1 MASFTDTFERKEVKY
16 RLNAKQ
22 HREVLDAL
30 AGRMV
35 ADEYGRTRITSLYF
49 DTPTCDLIARSLE
62 KPLYKEK
69 LRVRWYGTPTSGER
83 VYVEIKKKYDGIVY
97 KRRVGCSLTAAYAYL
112 MGRVPYEN
120 ACVQNPLSDQLQQD
134 EALTLHSIQIAR
146 EIDAFT
152 ARYRNLR
159 PSMYIVCERT
169 AYAPVPGAD
178 AEGLR
183 ITFDSGVA
191 YRDVLAGEREAGS
204 TFHPLLSLGETIME
218 VKTAGSYPSWLV
230 EVLSGCQAYP
240 SSFSKYGAAYQECER
255 AAGAMRPSSRG
266 ASQAEGVAGREPL
279 PAVSPA
285 QVGYAM
291 RGEVASPA
299 VPPAASSSK
308 TRGAAYSSQRES
320 AQAASPVAS
329 PAVSA
334 SKVRGVA
341 PSARRAFAQASSQE
355 TAVIDR
361 LSPSRDSRARRV
373 SAPAPGSRVRRAA
386 GSVRGAFPSLTS
398 RKDDRCA

>member
-30 AGRMV
+30 AGRMA

-49 DTPTCDLIARSLE
+49 DTPRRDLIARSLE

-69 LRVRWYGTPTSGER
+69 LRLRWYGTLTSGER

-120 ACVQNPLSDQLQQD
+120 ACVQNPLSDQVQQD

-146 EIDAFT
+146 EIDAFA

-169 AYAPVPGAD
+169 AYAPVPGGD

-183 ITFDSGVA
+183 ITFDAGVS
-191 YRDVLAGEREAGS
+191 YRDAMASGKHFDES
-204 TFHPLLSLGETIME
+204 YHPLLGLGEVIME
-218 VKTAGSYPSWLV
+218 VKTGAAFPSWLV
-230 EVLSGCQAYP
+230 EALNGCAAFP
-240 SSFSKYGAAYQECER
+240 SSFSKYGAAYEAVER
-255 AAGAMRPSSRG
+255 AAANCNS
-266 ASQAEGVAGREPL
+266 AAVAI
-279 PAVSPA
+279 A
-285 QVGYAM
+285 
-291 RGEVASPA
+291 
-299 VPPAASSSK
+299 
-308 TRGAAYSSQRES
+308 
-320 AQAASPVAS
+320 
-329 PAVSA
+329 
-334 SKVRGVA
+334 
-341 PSARRAFAQASSQE
+341 
-355 TAVIDR
+355 
-361 LSPSRDSRARRV
+361 
-373 SAPAPGSRVRRAA
+373 
-386 GSVRGAFPSLTS
+386 
-398 RKDDRCA
+398 

>member
-30 AGRMV
+30 AGRMA

-49 DTPTCDLIARSLE
+49 DTPRRDLIARSLE

-69 LRVRWYGTPTSGER
+69 LRLRWYGTPTSGER

-120 ACVQNPLSDQLQQD
+120 ACVQNPLSDQVQQD

-146 EIDAFT
+146 EIDAFA

-178 AEGLR
+178 ADGLR
-183 ITFDSGVA
+183 ITFGRRVSRCAGRRARSGQHLPSA
-191 YRDVLAGEREAGS
+191 FGPGRDDYGGEDRRCLPVLAG
-204 TFHPLLSLGETIME
+204 
-218 VKTAGSYPSWLV
+218 
-230 EVLSGCQAYP
+230 
-240 SSFSKYGAAYQECER
+240 
-255 AAGAMRPSSRG
+255 RG
-266 ASQAEGVAGREPL
+266 ARRMPGVS
-279 PAVSPA
+279 VVV
-285 QVGYAM
+285 Q
-291 RGEVASPA
+291 
-299 VPPAASSSK
+299 
-308 TRGAAYSSQRES
+308 Q
-320 AQAASPVAS
+320 
-329 PAVSA
+329 
-334 SKVRGVA
+334 
-341 PSARRAFAQASSQE
+341 
-355 TAVIDR
+355 
-361 LSPSRDSRARRV
+361 
-373 SAPAPGSRVRRAA
+373 VRRRLP
-386 GSVRGAFPSLTS
+386 GVRTCRRRPFRS
-398 RKDDRCA
+398 

>member
-30 AGRMV
+30 AGRMA
-35 ADEYGRTRITSLYF
+35 ADEFGRTRITSLYF
-49 DTPTCDLIARSLE
+49 DTPTRDLIARSLE

-120 ACVQNPLSDQLQQD
+120 ACVQNPLADQLQQD

-178 AEGLR
+178 ADGLR

-204 TFHPLLSLGETIME
+204 AFHPLLGLGETIME
-218 VKTAGSYPSWLV
+218 VKTSGSYPSWLV

-255 AAGAMRPSSRG
+255 AASVVRLLRRG
-266 ASQAEGVAGREPL
+266 ASQAEGAVGREPL
-279 PAVSPA
+279 PATAPA
-285 QVGYAM
+285 RAGYAM
-291 RGEVASPA
+291 R
-299 VPPAASSSK
+299 
-308 TRGAAYSSQRES
+308 RGAA
-320 AQAASPVAS
+320 APVAS

-334 SKVRGVA
+334 SKACGAAASPQRS
-341 PSARRAFAQASSQE
+341 SAQTSSQE

-361 LSPSRDSRARRV
+361 LSSERDSRARRV
-373 SAPAPGSRVRRAA
+373 SAPAAGSRVRRAVGA
-386 GSVRGAFPSLTS
+386 SSVRNAFPSLTS

>member
-49 DTPTCDLIARSLE
+49 DTPTRDLIARSLE

-69 LRVRWYGTPTSGER
+69 LRLRWYGTPTSGER
-83 VYVEIKKKYDGIVY
+83 VYVEVKKKHDGIVY

-146 EIDAFT
+146 EIDAFA

-204 TFHPLLSLGETIME
+204 AFHPLLGLGETIME
-218 VKTAGSYPSWLV
+218 VKTAGAYPPWLV
-230 EVLSGCQAYP
+230 EVLGGCQAYP

-255 AAGAMRPSSRG
+255 VAGAVRPSSRG
-266 ASQAEGVAGREPL
+266 ASQVESVSGREAL
-279 PAVSPA
+279 LSASPG
-285 QVGYAM
+285 QTGHAM
-291 RGEVASPA
+291 RG
-299 VPPAASSSK
+299 
-308 TRGAAYSSQRES
+308 GAAYSSQR
-320 AQAASPVAS
+320 A
-329 PAVSA
+329 
-334 SKVRGVA
+334 
-341 PSARRAFAQASSQE
+341 SARVASQE
-355 TAVIDR
+355 TAAIDR

-373 SAPAPGSRVRRAA
+373 SAPAAGSRIRRAA

>member
-49 DTPTCDLIARSLE
+49 DTPTRDLIARSLE

-69 LRVRWYGTPTSGER
+69 LRVRRYGMPASGER
-83 VYVEIKKKYDGIVY
+83 AYVEIKKKYDGIVY

-134 EALTLHSIQIAR
+134 EALSPHSIQIAR

-178 AEGLR
+178 ADELR

-191 YRDVLAGEREAGS
+191 YRDVLAGECEAGS

-218 VKTAGSYPSWLV
+218 VKTAGAYPPWLV

-255 AAGAMRPSSRG
+255 AAGAR
-266 ASQAEGVAGREPL
+266 
-279 PAVSPA
+279 
-285 QVGYAM
+285 
-291 RGEVASPA
+291 
-299 VPPAASSSK
+299 
-308 TRGAAYSSQRES
+308 
-320 AQAASPVAS
+320 
-329 PAVSA
+329 
-334 SKVRGVA
+334 
-341 PSARRAFAQASSQE
+341 FA
-355 TAVIDR
+355 
-361 LSPSRDSRARRV
+361 
-373 SAPAPGSRVRRAA
+373 
-386 GSVRGAFPSLTS
+386 RGAFPSLTS

>member
-49 DTPTCDLIARSLE
+49 DTPTRDLIARSLE

-152 ARYRNLR
+152 ERYRNLR

-178 AEGLR
+178 ADGLR

-191 YRDVLAGEREAGS
+191 YRDVLVGEREAGS
-204 TFHPLLSLGETIME
+204 AFHPLLGLGETIME
-218 VKTAGSYPSWLV
+218 VKTSGSYPSWLV

-279 PAVSPA
+279 SEVSQA
-285 QVGYAM
+285 QVGRGM
-291 RGEVASPA
+291 RGEVASPV
-299 VPPAASSSK
+299 VPPAASASK
-308 TRGAAYSSQRES
+308 ACGAACSSQR
-320 AQAASPVAS
+320 A
-329 PAVSA
+329 
-334 SKVRGVA
+334 
-341 PSARRAFAQASSQE
+341 SARVASQE
-355 TAVIDR
+355 TAAIDR
-361 LSPSRDSRARRV
+361 LSPSRDVESAWCGAFRAARIRANPPRKKRR
-373 SAPAPGSRVRRAA
+373 SSTGCPRRATPAPVAFRPRRPVRTSAA
-386 GSVRGAFPSLTS
+386 PPFPVPFAALF
-398 RKDDRCA
+398 RP

>member
-30 AGRMV
+30 AGRMA

-49 DTPTCDLIARSLE
+49 DTPTRDLIARSLE

-134 EALTLHSIQIAR
+134 EALALHSIQIAR

-159 PSMYIVCERT
+159 PSMYIV
-169 AYAPVPGAD
+169 
-178 AEGLR
+178 
-183 ITFDSGVA
+183 F
-191 YRDVLAGEREAGS
+191 
-204 TFHPLLSLGETIME
+204 
-218 VKTAGSYPSWLV
+218 
-230 EVLSGCQAYP
+230 
-240 SSFSKYGAAYQECER
+240 
-255 AAGAMRPSSRG
+255 
-266 ASQAEGVAGREPL
+266 
-279 PAVSPA
+279 
-285 QVGYAM
+285 
-291 RGEVASPA
+291 
-299 VPPAASSSK
+299 
-308 TRGAAYSSQRES
+308 
-320 AQAASPVAS
+320 
-329 PAVSA
+329 
-334 SKVRGVA
+334 
-341 PSARRAFAQASSQE
+341 
-355 TAVIDR
+355 
-361 LSPSRDSRARRV
+361 
-373 SAPAPGSRVRRAA
+373 
-386 GSVRGAFPSLTS
+386 
-398 RKDDRCA
+398 